1 MRDVAKD
8 LQNAEDWL
16 ESRLMVPT
24 ESAAKSTDTVSAVKN
39 AVLESRHLLK
49 AKMLEIEVWLRPWTR
64 RGRGM
69 S

>member
-1 MRDVAKD
+1 MAKD

-16 ESRLMVPT
+16 ESCLMVPT